1 MRTVRGKIMTISI
14 FIFEK
19 EVFILYIFNKKI
31 RLQRKKI
38 PLWSQLLLLIT
49 LVTALLISFILVRDY
64 KKNKDYVMEQQIS
77 TSNRLLDLEMQ
88 NLEQYIRDLTSFC
101 LLPLYDSQFTQAL
114 NSRISFTP
122 SQAKNIKE
130 LIQSGYFS
138 RSDLEGYQ
146 IYFCNQDQTYGR
158 VGSSQHVTLLP
169 DSTLSQEEGTAISA
183 SGKYYN
189 AIESSLNRNCFFS
202 FYQTLIRIQDRSQQA
217 VVRIDVDTSYA
228 RSLNRKHQNHN
239 EFICVFN
246 RAADLLYS
254 GNTSVLPD
262 AKADSSQILSALS
275 ENESFLISLAGIDYL
290 GVLCKSVP
298 YGLTLLSLLPMDN
311 LHQQLRS
318 ILRTNI
324 LTGVLLWFVVSVLIY
339 ILLRLSTRPLDRL
352 SQQMVKAGD
361 GNFSPVSGI
370 GGSRE
375 ISDLADSYN
384 DMVRHIDR
392 LIRQNYL
399 SEINE
404 KTSRLAALEAQLNPH
419 FLYNTLQAI
428 ATEALVN
435 DQPQIYDMITSLA
448 ANLRYSIK
456 GGDLVSL
463 QSEITYVKNYVL
475 LQKTR
480 LEDRLQVSF
489 DVDKSLLQ
497 AMIPK
502 ISIQILVEN
511 AILHGMGTET
521 DSIAIA
527 IQVLRHDKYL
537 CAIVSDNGCGIPA
550 DQLQQMKAS
559 FQNFLHPDS
568 AGKIGLANLNS
579 RLHLLYEEDATLE
592 IQSIESEGTRITMH
606 IPVTAER
613 T

>member
-1 MRTVRGKIMTISI
+1 MTISI

-246 RAADLLYS
+246 RDADLLYS

-489 DVDKSLLQ
+489 DVNESLLQ

-521 DSIAIA
+521 DSITIA

>member
-1 MRTVRGKIMTISI
+1 M
-14 FIFEK
+14 
-19 EVFILYIFNKKI
+19 YIFNKKI
-31 RLQRKKI
+31 RFQRKKI

-246 RAADLLYS
+246 RDADLLYS

-489 DVDKSLLQ
+489 DVDESLLQ

-521 DSIAIA
+521 DSITIA

-592 IQSIESEGTRITMH
+592 IQSIESEGTRITML